1 MHRTVVPRP
10 STEEM
15 LAAMK
20 RADEATERVW
30 GNDPNTPTTYA
41 SLGENKP
48 PPKVPGVPMALQ
60 VAPSLLGVGAA
71 LVFVLNTGGFFG
83 DGPDMDALNA
93 SIEALGTV

>member
-1 MHRTVVPRP
+1 MPRP

-48 PPKVPGVPMALQ
+48 PPKVPGVPMAL
-60 VAPSLLGVGAA
+60 SR
-71 LVFVLNTGGFFG
+71 
-83 DGPDMDALNA
+83 
-93 SIEALGTV
+93 

>member
-1 MHRTVVPRP
+1 
-10 STEEM
+10 M

-48 PPKVPGVPMALQ
+48 APQEPEVPFALQ
-60 VAPSLLGVGAA
+60 VAPAVLGVGAA

-83 DGPDMDALNA
+83 EGPDLDALTA
-93 SIEALGTV
+93 SIEAMGKV